1 MIHRGASARTT
12 TRGQRRTLFLVQD
25 GCGHPEAT
33 DYAGTR
39 RTAPT
44 RPRQREPHSGFGTF
58 VRFCPLVRSASI
70 DPVYCKPMIRHVTD
84 SDLERVRAFLESHVD
99 TSLFLL
105 STLAALGPRL
115 GSHLNSGNFRLIEE
129 DGKVAAVFCLTRRGN
144 LLVQAGGRTD
154 LAERIF
160 EDSEAEPME
169 VRGIVGEWPMAE
181 ALWKLLRA
189 DPRFEPTHALKDV
202 LYRLMLKETR
212 PPLGVPSLTARSPAG
227 ERLSESV
234 TLRPLQAAD
243 FVQWERLN
251 SAYFAELSLP
261 LQATLEQR
269 RTDFMVRIR
278 SGLWWGAFDDC
289 YDLVSIAALNATYGS
304 MGQVGGVYTRPADRK
319 KGLAKAV
326 MRLLIEDCRKRLGFG
341 KLVLFTGEDNTA
353 ARKLYESLGFQVAG
367 AFGLLLGDRRANTR
381 APERHKWAGQSGEM
395 YTYEVFDWP
404 ARLTPG
410 PGNYIF
416 ATSNADGAWHP
427 LLVGECADLST
438 LAVQDRL
445 RSGAGRHPATHVHI
459 RLNFNPA
466 SVRRREVSDLAEH
479 WTPPDQDVLV

>member
-1 MIHRGASARTT
+1 M
-12 TRGQRRTLFLVQD
+12 
-25 GCGHPEAT
+25 GHPEAT
-33 DYAGTR
+33 DYAGTG

-44 RPRQREPHSGFGTF
+44 TPRDNVPHSGFGTF
-58 VRFCPLVRSASI
+58 VRFCRPVRGASI
-70 DPVYCKPMIRHVTD
+70 GSAFCKPMIRHVTD
-84 SDLERVRAFLESHVD
+84 SDLQRVRAFLESHVD

-115 GSHLNSGNFRLIEE
+115 GSHVNSGNFRLIEE
-129 DGKVAAVFCLTRRGN
+129 GGRVAAVFCLTRRGN

-154 LAERIF
+154 LAEQIF
-160 EDSEAEPME
+160 EECEAEPLE
-169 VRGIVGEWPMAE
+169 VRGIVGEWPAAE

-202 LYRLMLKETR
+202 LYRMMLRDTIR
-212 PPLGVPSLTARSPAG
+212 PVDESLHVRA
-227 ERLSESV
+227 LH
-234 TLRPLQAAD
+234 AD
-243 FVQWERLN
+243 DFAQWEQLN
-251 SAYFAELSLP
+251 SAYFCELSLP
-261 LQATLEQR
+261 LHATLEQR

-289 YDLVSIAALNATYGS
+289 YDLVSIAAINATYGS
-304 MGQVGGVYTRPADRK
+304 MGQVGGVYTRPEARK
-319 KGLAKAV
+319 QGLAKAV
-326 MRLLIEDCRKRLGFG
+326 MRLLIQDCRKRLRFA
-341 KLVLFTGEDNTA
+341 KLILFTGEDNTA
-353 ARKLYESLGFQVAG
+353 ARRLYEALGFEAAG
-367 AFGLLLGDRRANTR
+367 GFGLLLGDRRANTR
-381 APERHKWAGQSGEM
+381 APERHRWAGQSGEL

-416 ATSNADGAWHP
+416 ATSNAAGDWHP

-466 SVRRREVSDLAEH
+466 AVRRREVSDLAEH
-479 WTPPDQDVLV
+479 WTPPDQDVLA

>member
-1 MIHRGASARTT
+1 
-12 TRGQRRTLFLVQD
+12 
-25 GCGHPEAT
+25 
-33 DYAGTR
+33 
-39 RTAPT
+39 
-44 RPRQREPHSGFGTF
+44 
-58 VRFCPLVRSASI
+58 
-70 DPVYCKPMIRHVTD
+70 MIRHVTD

-115 GSHLNSGNFRLIEE
+115 SEHLNSGNFRMVEEHGSIE
-129 DGKVAAVFCLTRRGN
+129 AVFCLTRRGN
-144 LLVQAGGRTD
+144 LLVQAGGRAD
-154 LAERIF
+154 LAEAIF
-160 EDSEAEPME
+160 ESCELEPVE
-169 VRGIVGEWPMAE
+169 VRGIVGEWPIAE
-181 ALWKLLRA
+181 ALWKLLRT
-189 DPRFEPTHALKDV
+189 DPRLEPTHALKDV
-202 LYRLMLKETR
+202 LYRLELRKSGPRVE
-212 PPLGVPSLTARSPAG
+212 
-227 ERLSESV
+227 ESV
-234 TLRPLQAAD
+234 HLRALDAQD

-251 SAYFAELSLP
+251 SAYFAELNLP

-289 YDLVSIAALNATYGS
+289 FELVSIAAINASYGS
-304 MGQVGGVYTRPADRK
+304 LGQVGGVYTRPAERK
-319 KGLAKAV
+319 QGLSRAV
-326 MRLLIEDCRKRLGFG
+326 MQLLIRDCRERLGFG
-341 KLVLFTGEDNTA
+341 RLILFTGEDNIA
-353 ARKLYESLGFQVAG
+353 ARNLYESVGFAAAG
-367 AFGLLLGDRRANTR
+367 QFGLLLGERRSNSR

-395 YTYEVFDWP
+395 YTYEVYDWP

-416 ATSNADGAWHP
+416 ATSNGDGWHP

-445 RSGAGRHPATHVHI
+445 RNGAGRHPATHVHV

-479 WTPPDQDVLV
+479 WAPPDQDVLV

>member
-1 MIHRGASARTT
+1 
-12 TRGQRRTLFLVQD
+12 
-25 GCGHPEAT
+25 
-33 DYAGTR
+33 
-39 RTAPT
+39 
-44 RPRQREPHSGFGTF
+44 
-58 VRFCPLVRSASI
+58 
-70 DPVYCKPMIRHVTD
+70 MIRHVTD

-115 GSHLNSGNFRLIEE
+115 GHHLNSGNFRKIEE
-129 DGKVAAVFCLTRRGN
+129 DGEIVAVFCLTRRGN

-154 LAERIF
+154 LAEQIF
-160 EDSEAEPME
+160 EACESEPIE
-169 VRGIVGEWPMAE
+169 VRGVVGEWPMAE

-189 DPRFEPTHALKDV
+189 DPRFETSHNLKDV
-202 LYRLMLKETR
+202 LYRLMLKDMVG
-212 PPLGVPSLTARSPAG
+212 PMPASANV
-227 ERLSESV
+227 RVLD
-234 TLRPLQAAD
+234 AAD
-243 FVQWERLN
+243 FGQWERLN
-251 SAYFAELSLP
+251 TAYFAELSLP

-269 RTDFMVRIR
+269 RNDFIMRVR
-278 SGLWWGAFDDC
+278 SGLWWGAFDDN
-289 YDLVSIAALNATYGS
+289 YELVSIAALNATYGS
-304 MGQVGGVYTRPADRK
+304 LGQVGGVYTRPADRR
-319 KGLAKAV
+319 KGLSYAV
-326 MRLLIEDCRKRLGFG
+326 MQMLITDCRHRLGFD
-341 KLVLFTGEDNTA
+341 KLVLFTGEDNTS
-353 ARKLYESLGFQVAG
+353 ARRLYESLGFEAAG

-416 ATSNADGAWHP
+416 ATSNAAGDWSP

-445 RSGAGRHPATHVHI
+445 RSGPGRHPATHVHV

-466 SVRRREVSDLAEH
+466 AVRRREVNDLANH
-479 WTPPDQDVLV
+479 WAPPDQDVLG

>member
-1 MIHRGASARTT
+1 
-12 TRGQRRTLFLVQD
+12 
-25 GCGHPEAT
+25 
-33 DYAGTR
+33 
-39 RTAPT
+39 
-44 RPRQREPHSGFGTF
+44 
-58 VRFCPLVRSASI
+58 
-70 DPVYCKPMIRHVTD
+70 MIRHVTD

-115 GSHLNSGNFRLIEE
+115 GNHLNSGNFRKIEE
-129 DGKVAAVFCLTRRGN
+129 NGEIVAVFCLTRRGN

-154 LAERIF
+154 LAEQIF
-160 EDSEAEPME
+160 EACESEPIE
-169 VRGIVGEWPMAE
+169 VRGVVGEWPMAE

-189 DPRFEPTHALKDV
+189 DPRFETSHNLKDV
-202 LYRLMLKETR
+202 LYRLMLKDMVG
-212 PPLGVPSLTARSPAG
+212 PMPASANV
-227 ERLSESV
+227 RVLD
-234 TLRPLQAAD
+234 AAD
-243 FVQWERLN
+243 FGQWERLN
-251 SAYFAELSLP
+251 TAYFAELSLP

-269 RTDFMVRIR
+269 RNDFIMRVR
-278 SGLWWGAFDDC
+278 SGLWWGAFDDN
-289 YDLVSIAALNATYGS
+289 YELVSIAALNATYGS
-304 MGQVGGVYTRPADRK
+304 LGQVGGVYTRPADRR
-319 KGLAKAV
+319 KGLSYAV
-326 MRLLIEDCRKRLGFG
+326 MQMLITDCRHRLGFD
-341 KLVLFTGEDNTA
+341 KLVLFTGEDNTS
-353 ARKLYESLGFQVAG
+353 ARRLYESLGFEAAG

-416 ATSNADGAWHP
+416 ATSNAAGDWSP

-445 RSGAGRHPATHVHI
+445 RSGPGRHPATHVHV

-466 SVRRREVSDLAEH
+466 AVRRREVNDLANH
-479 WTPPDQDVLV
+479 WAPPDQDVLG

>member
-1 MIHRGASARTT
+1 
-12 TRGQRRTLFLVQD
+12 
-25 GCGHPEAT
+25 
-33 DYAGTR
+33 
-39 RTAPT
+39 
-44 RPRQREPHSGFGTF
+44 
-58 VRFCPLVRSASI
+58 
-70 DPVYCKPMIRHVTD
+70 MIRHVTD
-84 SDLERVRAFLESHVD
+84 TDLERVRAFLESHVD
-99 TSLFLL
+99 MSLFLL
-105 STLAALGPRL
+105 STLASLGPRL
-115 GSHLNSGNFRLIEE
+115 GSHLNSGNFRLIE
-129 DGKVAAVFCLTRRGN
+129 DGGKVAAVFCLTRRGN

-160 EDSEAEPME
+160 EDIEAEPME
-169 VRGIVGEWPMAE
+169 VRGIVGEWPAAE

-202 LYRLMLKETR
+202 LYRLMLKETAR

-227 ERLSESV
+227 EPANESLTV
-234 TLRPLQAAD
+234 RALDAAD
-243 FVQWERLN
+243 FAQWEQLN

-289 YDLVSIAALNATYGS
+289 YNLASIAALNATYGS

-319 KGLAKAV
+319 KGLARAV
-326 MRLLIEDCRKRLGFG
+326 MRLLIEDCRKRLRFE
-341 KLVLFTGEDNTA
+341 KLILFTGEDNTA

-367 AFGLLLGDRRANTR
+367 AFGVLLGDRRANTR

-416 ATSNADGAWHP
+416 ATSNAAGDWHP
-427 LLVGECADLST
+427 LLMGECADLST

-459 RLNFNPA
+459 RLNFNPT

-479 WTPPDQDVLV
+479 WTPPDQDVLA

>member
-1 MIHRGASARTT
+1 MIHRGASARRT
-12 TRGQRRTLFLVQD
+12 TRGQRRTLFLVRD
-25 GCGHPEAT
+25 GYGHPEAT
-33 DYAGTR
+33 DYAGTG
-39 RTAPT
+39 RTVPT
-44 RPRQREPHSGFGTF
+44 NVLDCVPHSGFGTF
-58 VRFCPLVRSASI
+58 VRFCRLAHGASI
-70 DPVYCKPMIRHVTD
+70 GAKYRKPMIRHVTD
-84 SDLERVRAFLESHVD
+84 ADLERVRAFLERHVD

-105 STLAALGPRL
+105 STLTALGPRL

-129 DGKVAAVFCLTRRGN
+129 NGRVVAVSCVTRRGN

-160 EDSEAEPME
+160 EDAEAEPIE
-169 VRGIVGEWPMAE
+169 VRGIVGEWATAE

-189 DPRFEPTHALKDV
+189 DPRFEVTHALKDV
-202 LYRLMLKETR
+202 LYRLMLKPARLPGHSTN
-212 PPLGVPSLTARSPAG
+212 GSLTVRALDAD
-227 ERLSESV
+227 
-234 TLRPLQAAD
+234 D

-289 YDLVSIAALNATYGS
+289 YDLISIASLNATYGS

-326 MRLLIEDCRKRLGFG
+326 MRLLIEDCRKRLRFE

-353 ARKLYESLGFQVAG
+353 ARKLYESLGFEAAG

-404 ARLTPG
+404 SRLTPG

-416 ATSNADGAWHP
+416 ATSNAAGDWHP
-427 LLVGECADLST
+427 LLMGECADLST

-459 RLNFNPA
+459 RLNFNPVA
-466 SVRRREVSDLAEH
+466 VRRREVSDLAEH
-479 WTPPDQDVLV
+479 WTPPDQDVLA

>member
-1 MIHRGASARTT
+1 
-12 TRGQRRTLFLVQD
+12 
-25 GCGHPEAT
+25 
-33 DYAGTR
+33 
-39 RTAPT
+39 
-44 RPRQREPHSGFGTF
+44 
-58 VRFCPLVRSASI
+58 
-70 DPVYCKPMIRHVTD
+70 MIRHVTD

-115 GSHLNSGNFRLIEE
+115 GQHLNSGNFRKIEE
-129 DGKVAAVFCLTRRGN
+129 DGEIVAVFCLTRRGN

-154 LAERIF
+154 LAEQIF
-160 EDSEAEPME
+160 EACESEPIE
-169 VRGIVGEWPMAE
+169 VRGVVGEWPMAE

-189 DPRFEPTHALKDV
+189 DPRFETSHNLKDV
-202 LYRLMLKETR
+202 LYRLMLKDMVG
-212 PPLGVPSLTARSPAG
+212 PMPAAANAR
-227 ERLSESV
+227 L
-234 TLRPLQAAD
+234 LDAAD
-243 FVQWERLN
+243 FGPWERLN
-251 SAYFAELSLP
+251 TAYFAELSLP

-269 RTDFMVRIR
+269 RNDFIMRVR
-278 SGLWWGAFDDC
+278 SGLWWGAFDDN
-289 YDLVSIAALNATYGS
+289 YELVSIAALNATYGS
-304 MGQVGGVYTRPADRK
+304 LGQVGGVYTRPADRR
-319 KGLAKAV
+319 KGLSYAV
-326 MRLLIEDCRKRLGFG
+326 MQMLITDCRHRLGFD
-341 KLVLFTGEDNTA
+341 KLVLFTGEDNMS
-353 ARKLYESLGFQVAG
+353 ARRLYESLGFEAAG

-416 ATSNADGAWHP
+416 ATSNAAGDWSP

-445 RSGAGRHPATHVHI
+445 RSGAGRHTATHVHV

-466 SVRRREVSDLAEH
+466 AVRRREVNDLANH
-479 WTPPDQDVLV
+479 WAPPDQDVLG